1 MKKHKDNYP
10 PFFEWAEDSLEY
22 VYQKSKKFK
31 NKILKKTKK
40 KNIKKVK
47 KKKLIDKGQRDD
59 ADALTAN
66 YLMSRSQA
74 KVETRLKG
82 LKIHNK
88 DKEITR

>member
-22 VYQKSKKFK
+22 VYQKARKFK

-40 KNIKKVK
+40 NNIRKVK
-47 KKKLIDKGQRDD
+47 KKKLIDKGERDE

-66 YLMSRSQA
+66 YLQTKKQKSI
-74 KVETRLKG
+74 ETRLKG